1 MKIEL
6 KDETQTVF
14 FQIEHLSDKNI
25 IQTTWIADG
34 ITVDQ
39 IKDGAMIM
47 LEQLKK
53 NNTSLILNDNRKITG
68 AWDEANEWI
77 ANEWMPKAIEIGVRK
92 FAHII
97 SDDIFDQ
104 LSAEF
109 MQDNSKKVEG
119 EFQMRLFDNLEEA
132 EEWLLA

>member
-1 MKIEL
+1 MKQEL
-6 KDETQTVF
+6 KDEFQNVF

-34 ITVDQ
+34 ITVNQ
-39 IKDGAMIM
+39 IQDGAMIM

-68 AWDEANEWI
+68 AWDDANEWI

-97 SDDIFDQ
+97 SDDLFDQ

-109 MQDNSKKVEG
+109 MEDNSKKLEG
-119 EFQMRLFDNLEEA
+119 DFQMRLFSNKEKAEA
-132 EEWLLA
+132 WLAE